1 MNHYVFFSR
10 TLPFHGVGG
19 MEVLIWDLMTEIV
32 HSGQGEVTVVT
43 TTIPNKPEKFE
54 DEGVKI
60 VSIQGV
66 APRRYTPKWWKLS
79 ADYFDNNLRE
89 DCYCVVSVAMGAAG
103 LLFQRKRFSDVPIV
117 CQSHGTV
124 LSETISKLRTRN
136 PIQILKCLR
145 QIKYFI
151 REYRVYKQSNKL
163 VAAGGIVDSTLRK
176 FPYNRYINSNKV
188 ILIEN
193 GINIEEFCPSL
204 ENRKALREKYNIAM
218 DTPLVVSVARLIKQK
233 GVEQAVYAFKE
244 LLNTI
249 NNAHFLI
256 VGDGRER
263 QSLERLV
270 KGLDLVD
277 RVTFVGSVQYA
288 ELPKYYQMSDV
299 IVFPTLRMEGAPL
312 NILEALSVGLPV
324 VASNFLTNS
333 RHISKYLSF
342 VEPRNPTEVANA
354 LAKAINVA
362 QNEDISLSKIYSITE
377 MTRIY
382 LRLFDDVKN
391 AQP

>member
-1 MNHYVFFSR
+1 
-10 TLPFHGVGG
+10 
-19 MEVLIWDLMTEIV
+19 MELI
-32 HSGQGEVTVVT
+32 S
-43 TTIPNKPEKFE
+43 
-54 DEGVKI
+54 
-60 VSIQGV
+60 
-66 APRRYTPKWWKLS
+66 
-79 ADYFDNNLRE
+79 
-89 DCYCVVSVAMGAAG
+89 
-103 LLFQRKRFSDVPIV
+103 
-117 CQSHGTV
+117 
-124 LSETISKLRTRN
+124 
-136 PIQILKCLR
+136 
-145 QIKYFI
+145 
-151 REYRVYKQSNKL
+151 
-163 VAAGGIVDSTLRK
+163 
-176 FPYNRYINSNKV
+176 
-188 ILIEN
+188 
-193 GINIEEFCPSL
+193 EEFCPSL

-354 LAKAINVA
+354 LAEAIKVA